1 MYDYEKIKSNLSTKY
16 VGQTFVQFE
25 ELTSVHVKAKNISE
39 TCPSG
44 MLVLSEKQEDIKLK
58 NSKTWQSKSI
68 DGIFMSII
76 LKDSKNQDYSSQ
88 IIQIA
93 TASVCK
99 AILMLNDTIDCH
111 IKWPNDIYL
120 YDKKICSVFSEK
132 VDKKDNDSLIISI
145 YLNISKEIEDINSE
159 ESIIG
164 FLSDIL
170 EDDINKEKIIS
181 NILNKIETYYDELI
195 ESKIL
200 SGSLDIFRKHNHIIG
215 KEMGIRFI
223 NKKTIRKVK
232 AVDINNLGEIETI
245 DSSSS
250 KGTNV
255 EKGLLKYGRDTIE
268 WCVDEW
274 VED

>member
-25 ELTSVHVKAKNISE
+25 DLSSVHIKAKNISE

-44 MLVLSEKQEDIKLK
+44 MLVLSERQEDIKLK
-58 NSKTWQSKSI
+58 NNKIWQSKSI

-93 TASVCK
+93 TASVCE

-120 YDKKICSVFSEK
+120 YNKKICSVFSEK
-132 VDKKDNDSLIISI
+132 IDKKDNDSLIISI
-145 YLNISKEIEDINSE
+145 YLNISRESEDINSE
-159 ESIIG
+159 ETIIG
-164 FLSDIL
+164 VLSDIL
-170 EDDINKEKIIS
+170 EDEINKEKIIS

-195 ESKIL
+195 ETKML
-200 SGSLDIFRKHNHIIG
+200 SSSLVVFRKHNHIIG
-215 KEMGIRFI
+215 KEMGIRLI

-232 AVDINNLGEIETI
+232 AVDINSLGEIETI

-250 KGTNV
+250 KDKNG

>member
-1 MYDYEKIKSNLSTKY
+1 MYDYEKIKSDLSTKY

-25 ELTSVHVKAKNISE
+25 DLTSVHVKAKNISE

-93 TASVCK
+93 TASVCE
-99 AILMLNDTIDCH
+99 AIFMLNDTIDCH

>member
-1 MYDYEKIKSNLSTKY
+1 MYDYEKIKSDLSTKY

-25 ELTSVHVKAKNISE
+25 DLTSVHVKAKNISE

-145 YLNISKEIEDINSE
+145 YLNISKEIEDVNSE